1 MTGWGGLNRR
11 RFPRAQYPCL
21 VVLREG
27 QKSMESILAHTENLG
42 IGGLCVVI
50 KRQIKMFS
58 PVDIELDLMDMGD
71 NIHCQGKI
79 VWSIRREED
88 AGEKPLFY
96 DTGIEFVNIPDEDA
110 TRIENV
116 VAQIG
121 KRKGK
126 TKPRN

>member
-27 QKSMESILAHTENLG
+27 KDSTESILAHTENFG
-42 IGGLCVVI
+42 IGGLCVVV
-50 KRQIKMFS
+50 KKQIKMFS
-58 PVDIELDLMDMGD
+58 LVDIEFDLMDMGD

-79 VWSIRREED
+79 VWSIRRKES
-88 AGEKPLFY
+88 AKEKPLFY
-96 DTGIEFVNIPDEDA
+96 DTGIEFVNISDEDVK
-110 TRIENV
+110 RIEDAV
-116 VAQIG
+116 TQIS

-126 TKPRN
+126 TNPQN